1 MTETQRIVLRLAL
14 LSVVTYVSIVFWDT
28 ELRFFYEAFR

>member
-1 MTETQRIVLRLAL
+1 MTETQRVALRLAL
-14 LSVVTYVSIVFWDT
+14 LVIVTYLVVLFWDT